1 MAQRSADRVG
11 EVSDVLLERRIGAGR
26 YEGRAAHQ
34 APEVDGITIV
44 QAGAGQRAGDVV
56 RARFAA
62 AEGVD
67 LQADIVPPAVC

>member
-1 MAQRSADRVG
+1 
-11 EVSDVLLERRIGAGR
+11 VLLERRIGAGR

-44 QAGAGQRAGDVV
+44 QGCAGERAGDVV
-56 RARFAA
+56 RATFTA

-67 LQADIVPPAVC
+67 LLADIVPSVAR